1 MVIIMWIN
9 KVEYENLKSTA
20 KDNEYDAKMFR
31 ELIKYIKESKTAV
44 FYADFVLINRYKW
57 NELINK
63 FNSEED
69 KVKDIEAELEWYK
82 VKYHE
87 MKMNAEQ

>member
-1 MVIIMWIN
+1 MWVN

-31 ELIKYIKESKTAV
+31 DLIKYIKESKTAV
-44 FYADFVLINRYKW
+44 FYADFVLINRDKW

>member
-1 MVIIMWIN
+1 MVIIMWVN

-31 ELIKYIKESKTAV
+31 DLIKYIKESKTAV
-44 FYADFVLINRYKW
+44 FYADFVLINRDKW

>member
-1 MVIIMWIN
+1 MWVN

-31 ELIKYIKESKTAV
+31 DLVGYIKEKKTV
-44 FYADFVLINRYKW
+44 FYCDFVMMSRDTYDEIS
-57 NELINK
+57 NK
-63 FNSEED
+63 YSTSED
-69 KVKDIEAELEWYK
+69 RVKDIEAELEWYK

-87 MKMNAEQ
+87 MKMNAE